1 MARNK
6 IDPAISRKAYA
17 AAEKRLKSLHEDE
30 FALILDEAYAAEGVE
45 SPRVRRERLASEAAK
60 AAAARRIAREEKK
73 AEKIA
78 ALVMAGASRTMK
90 SRHLTG
96 HAVDLAV
103 VVDGEIRWD
112 WPMYKLLSM
121 AVKAAASEIG
131 VPVEWGGEVFGA
143 FKDGPHFQLPW
154 AKYPADWLA
163 PTSGEVTHA

>member
-17 AAEKRLKSLHEDE
+17 AAEKRLKMLHEDE

-78 ALVMAGASRTMK
+78 ALEAELAALKGDTLPLEEFDIEVDEAS
-90 SRHLTG
+90 
-96 HAVDLAV
+96 A
-103 VVDGEIRWD
+103 
-112 WPMYKLLSM
+112 
-121 AVKAAASEIG
+121 
-131 VPVEWGGEVFGA
+131 
-143 FKDGPHFQLPW
+143 
-154 AKYPADWLA
+154 
-163 PTSGEVTHA
+163 